1 MPSSGLEIFSAIT
14 GCVSL
19 AFEIHGFFRG
29 QLQDREADAV
39 TLSIKN
45 DIAILRDFARIF
57 DSAAKDDRILA
68 SDKLL
73 LNEICLSLRPL
84 LVSIQDWI
92 VRKQMAHLTASP
104 TRKVTDKILGFL
116 YKQAELQKVAMELF
130 QWTERYHI
138 RLGLLPPP
146 LKERL
151 LTDNDATESLSSSGL
166 CVLRD
171 TFAKLTM
178 QSQHVPDAR
187 LRKAETEI
195 VLRPGPSASRMI
207 ATVGQETIL
216 VEFKSHKS
224 TLAGQELSI
233 FESEVIKLVKL
244 LSCAEAPLCR
254 ILKAAGYFHQ
264 TSRFCFVYLYQLP
277 SNVSVPADAT
287 SPTTLHDLISTT
299 RPSPRGG
306 SSQTELLPPQHALEQ
321 RFEFARKIACAVMY
335 VHMMQY
341 VHKSI
346 RTSNIVVLSKRPP
359 ETTPETAGVPKR
371 LGEPFLCGFETARHD
386 KATSDQRGD
395 AHWNYNI
402 YRHPKRQGLHPQER
416 YTMNHD
422 IYSLGVVLLELGLW
436 RPLLSTGLA
445 KLKESTE
452 EEIAAGKVKD
462 YLKKMAKERLPIV
475 MGTKYCETVRF
486 CLNVDGDGQIGS
498 STVIQ
503 EVLRKLEE
511 LAVGMQ

>member
-1 MPSSGLEIFSAIT
+1 MASGLEIFSAIA
-14 GCVSL
+14 GCVAL
-19 AFEIHGFFRG
+19 AIAVHGFFQD
-29 QLQDREADAV
+29 QLQDQEADSV
-39 TLSIKN
+39 ILSIRN
-45 DIAILRDFARIF
+45 DIAILHDFARIF
-57 DSAAKDDRILA
+57 DSAAKDDRILI

-73 LNEICLSLRPL
+73 LNEICLTLQPL
-84 LVSIQDWI
+84 LVSIQNWI
-92 VRKQMAHLTASP
+92 VRRQMAHLTASP
-104 TRKVTDKILGFL
+104 TRKVADKILGFL
-116 YKQAELQKVAMELF
+116 YKQAELQKVAMQLF

-146 LKERL
+146 LKDRL
-151 LTDNDATESLSSSGL
+151 LTSSDGVDSLSSSGL
-166 CVLRD
+166 RVLRD

-178 QSQHVPDAR
+178 QSQYIPDTG
-187 LRKAETEI
+187 LRKAEREV
-195 VLRPGPSASRMI
+195 VLRSGPSASRMF
-207 ATVGQETIL
+207 ATLGQETIL
-216 VEFKSHKS
+216 VEFKPHKS

-233 FESEVIKLVKL
+233 FESEVTKLVKL

-254 ILKAAGYFHQ
+254 ILRAAGYFHQ
-264 TSRFCFVYLYQLP
+264 SSRSCFAYLYQFP
-277 SNVSVPADAT
+277 KNVSVSADAI
-287 SPTTLHDLISTT
+287 SPCTLLDLICTT
-299 RPSPRGG
+299 RPSPRTG
-306 SSQTELLPPQHALEQ
+306 SSQTELLPPQHALEE

-346 RTSNIVVLSKRPP
+346 RTSNIVVLSQKAAA
-359 ETTPETAGVPKR
+359 TTPETGCFPER
-371 LGEPFLCGFETARHD
+371 LGEPFLCGFETARQD

-395 AHWNYNI
+395 AHWRYNI

-422 IYSLGVVLLELGLW
+422 IYSLGVVLLELGVW

-445 KLKESTE
+445 KLKDSTDE
-452 EEIAAGKVKD
+452 EVAAAKVKD

-475 MGTKYCETVRF
+475 MGTKYCETVLF
-486 CLNVDGDGQIGS
+486 CLDVEGDGQIGS
-498 STVIQ
+498 STVIE